1 MVTNIKNIPSLSTL
15 LLSTWMASSVVGCG
29 GCPGDKNTRTATEAQ
44 TEAPEQT
51 SETKATDT
59 AEGDGAKASV
69 QFKQMNEEQRRSLL
83 EALGVVLAD
92 SATLETLKKS
102 PLVYPEHEIDK
113 ADSPTLKAMGKA
125 LCKTFKGKPYVE
137 ATTLSGFG
145 ALDWEST
152 KKKLSRLKALNKIAE
167 AYQLPC
173 ELAQRIAVDL
183 LQGADFSVLDAL
195 DELQQY
201 EKEVLGMH
209 DGQNLL
215 RADNKFSPPLE
226 GIKQFNTTEKF
237 LKLLNITLKEVLD
250 NKLGQVVVNNTK
262 AAFGDTIGAPGTRG
276 GAWDDNWEIQTP
288 RTSHRLPKMDQFLK
302 GQNPYTPSEA
312 RFGQLF
318 FAVFGG
324 DNPSSGDCFNVELI
338 STGGS
343 TTKVKEAKLFKQ
355 SLMNII
361 SEARKSEEEFAQF
374 LGERLNNQ
382 SDLQEIFPVFEVKE
396 SYGEFKKFLSDQLS
410 ETDTEIIDADI
421 ATIIQKLAQV
431 SDSSV
436 SIDSSTI
443 GTNLDNTNY
452 DATVKFLNVVNSAHQ
467 QVANAVLGAIKTRV
481 GTLAKNPSGKISAF
495 AKFVNREVEKQ
506 EDKFLL
512 KKEGNTYKPTNLTKV
527 FQDGIKDMESEIA
540 AKNKGSSITY
550 QEMSSG
556 ITPAFDV
563 TQVHAMLK
571 EAVADLRLYLQLPSS
586 LQSVLATTGAKG
598 AVNYAQI
605 LNMPGLS
612 KQQVNRLDDIR
623 MKFQQRV
630 ASSKPAPAQAG

>member
-1 MVTNIKNIPSLSTL
+1 MATNIKNIPSLSTL

-59 AEGDGAKASV
+59 AEEDGAKASV

-137 ATTLSGFG
+137 ATTLSGFS
-145 ALDWEST
+145 ALDWESA

-183 LQGADFSVLDAL
+183 LQGADFGVLDAL

-237 LKLLNITLKEVLD
+237 LKLLNITLKKVLD
-250 NKLGQVVVNNTK
+250 KKLGEVVVNNSNLGQKFNYTADQDGK
-262 AAFGDTIGAPGTRG
+262 RG
-276 GAWDDNWEIQTP
+276 GAWDDSWEIQTP

-302 GQNPYTPSEA
+302 GQDPYTPSEA

-343 TTKVKEAKLFKQ
+343 TKKVKEAKLFKQ

-382 SDLQEIFPVFEVKE
+382 PDLKEIFPVLEVE
-396 SYGEFKKFLSDQLS
+396 ERYLDFKKFLSDQLS
-410 ETDTEIIDADI
+410 ETDTDLTTTDLA
-421 ATIIQKLAQV
+421 AIIQNLAGV
-431 SDSSV
+431 
-436 SIDSSTI
+436 
-443 GTNLDNTNY
+443 LDNTVTIDTNTIANDLNGANY
-452 DATVKFLNVVNSAHQ
+452 DATVKALSLPANSAQ
-467 QVANAVLGAIKTRV
+467 KQVANAVLKTIKLNV
-481 GTLAKNPSGKISAF
+481 GTLASTPSGKISAF
-495 AKFVNREVEKQ
+495 AKFVNREVEKE

-512 KKEGNTYKPTNLTKV
+512 KKEGNTYK
-527 FQDGIKDMESEIA
+527 
-540 AKNKGSSITY
+540 
-550 QEMSSG
+550 
-556 ITPAFDV
+556 
-563 TQVHAMLK
+563 VH
-571 EAVADLRLYLQLPSS
+571 
-586 LQSVLATTGAKG
+586 
-598 AVNYAQI
+598 
-605 LNMPGLS
+605 
-612 KQQVNRLDDIR
+612 
-623 MKFQQRV
+623 
-630 ASSKPAPAQAG
+630 